1 MHDKT
6 RSTYVIP
13 AVPMDVLLFSLIGE
27 VMVIMINATF
37 NNISAISWRTI
48 SLVEETGV
56 PGKNRWPAA
65 SIWQSW
71 IEYTAP
77 WEGFEL
83 TTSVVIGTDYI
94 GSCKPNYHT
103 ITTTKTPCLTS
114 SIV

>member
-56 PGKNRWPAA
+56 PGKNR
-65 SIWQSW
+65 
-71 IEYTAP
+71 
-77 WEGFEL
+77 
-83 TTSVVIGTDYI
+83 
-94 GSCKPNYHT
+94 
-103 ITTTKTPCLTS
+103 
-114 SIV
+114 